1 MDSFAAT
8 PSDNL
13 IMQAQQAGEMHSKL
27 KPEQLAGVLL
37 SALEQGG
44 PFSS

>member
-1 MDSFAAT
+1 MDGFAAT

-13 IMQAQQAGEMHSKL
+13 IMEAQQPGETHSKR

-37 SALEQGG
+37 SAFERGG